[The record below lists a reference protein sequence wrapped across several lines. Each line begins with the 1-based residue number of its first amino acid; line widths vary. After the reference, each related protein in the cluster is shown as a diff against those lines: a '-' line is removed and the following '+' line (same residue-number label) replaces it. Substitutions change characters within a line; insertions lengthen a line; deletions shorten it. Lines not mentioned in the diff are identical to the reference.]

1 MTGSIAGP
9 SLKERAHRGDRLLG
23 VLLRIPGDEL
33 VEMVALSGF
42 DFVLIDCEHGPA
54 DLVPL
59 RQHIAAALLYG
70 CPVLVRVGS
79 HEPALVLRALDH
91 GATGIVA
98 PHIDTA
104 EDAADLVASVH
115 YPPLGRRGFAGYSRP
130 GRYGLVPAG
139 DHKQRMLDETL
150 AFGMIESPGAVA
162 AAEQIVATPGLDG
175 IMIGPADLR
184 ASSSRA
190 DPDPAASIAAVH
202 RVLADAGS
210 LRLQIVN
217 SAAEAAAA
225 FADGANLVV
234 YNLTHTLMHHLAE
247 LRQAGADSHP

>member
-1 MTGSIAGP
+1 MTT
-9 SLKERAHRGDRLLG
+9 SLKDRARRGDRLLG
-23 VLLRIPGDEL
+23 VLLRIPGEEL

-59 RQHIAAALLYG
+59 RQHIAAALLYS

-115 YPPLGRRGFAGYSRP
+115 YPPLGQRGFAGYSRP

-150 AFGMIESPGAVA
+150 VFGMIESPAAVA
-162 AAEQIVATPGLDG
+162 AAEQIVATAGLDG

-184 ASSSRA
+184 ASSTSA
-190 DPDPAASIAAVH
+190 DPDPAASIAGVH

-217 SAAEAAAA
+217 STAEATAAL
-225 FADGANLVV
+225 ADGANLVV
-234 YNLTHTLMHHLAE
+234 YNLTHTVMHHLAE
-247 LRQAGADSHP
+247 LRQAGVDIQA